1 LVQVR
6 REGLRGP
13 VVRGFPVDQHILSTR
28 GNRGILG
35 VRSIQVVLLVPLV
48 LRFVAL
54 GEEVEVVVGNTGNTA
69 WFLSWI

>member
-1 LVQVR
+1 MVQVR

-13 VVRGFPVDQHILSTR
+13 VVRGFPVVQHILSTR

-54 GEEVEVVVGNTGNTA
+54 GEGVEVVVGNTGNTA
-69 WFLSWI
+69 